1 MEIDLFI
8 VGVQSGLI
16 GYICYPADQKAMLA
30 LTKQHPNK
38 ILYTTLFSLSPW
50 PGGPARLA
58 ELFTGTV
65 TMLVLTQLS
74 FPSPLHFLVFFP
86 EVFPI
91 YSH

>member
-1 MEIDLFI
+1 M
-8 VGVQSGLI
+8 S
-16 GYICYPADQKAMLA
+16 YMCSPADQKATLPSP
-30 LTKQHPNK
+30 KQHPNK
-38 ILYTTLFSLSPW
+38 ILVCTALFSLSPW
-50 PGGPARLA
+50 PGGPAGLP